1 MTEAEPTALPG
12 PGHPGPP
19 PDGTAGSPGPGDA
32 GPDGA
37 PAGGETRDMDVPLPL
52 NLDFLF
58 RLKLRVGAPQLA
70 GSAGGQDLRIVPV
83 TGGEFCGPRMQGE
96 VMPGT
101 AADWLRLDPDGTAHM
116 DVRLTLRT
124 EGGAVVLMTYTGV
137 RTGPE
142 EVLARLAQG
151 EAVSPGDYYFR
162 TAIRFETGAPDLLW
176 MNRVIAVGTGQR
188 PPEGPVY
195 DVYEVR

>member
-1 MTEAEPTALPG
+1 MTETAPASPPNTAHSDPPHQAGPTPASVYDA
-12 PGHPGPP
+12 PP
-19 PDGTAGSPGPGDA
+19 AQPGD
-32 GPDGA
+32 DD
-37 PAGGETRDMDVPLPL
+37 EPLSL

-58 RLKLRVGAPQLA
+58 RLTLRVDTPQLA
-70 GSAGGQDLRIVPV
+70 GRSNGHDLRIVPV
-83 TGGEFCGPRMQGE
+83 IGGAFRGPRMQGE

-101 AADWLRLDPDGTAHM
+101 AADWLRVDADGTAHM

-124 EGGAVVLMTYTGV
+124 DAGAVVLMTYSGV
-137 RTGPE
+137 RTGPA

-151 EAVSPGDYYFR
+151 EAVPPGEYYFR